1 MNAVLPS
8 FLPSLQKQFSF
19 AFAQASRSRSARSA
33 QIVLTISFTD
43 YTVISALRAITS
55 L

>member
-8 FLPSLQKQFSF
+8 LQPSLQKQFSS

-33 QIVLTISFTD
+33 QIVVTINFTD
-43 YTVISALRAITS
+43 YTVISALRAIRS